1 MKEGEKKSQH
11 GTRRKEAT
19 RGERRRWRGNTH
31 TRART
36 HTAERKEQRIKVIK
50 YAKKG
55 GAGGNAIYRRRGWQ
69 KWLLRDQLTELS
81 I

>member
-1 MKEGEKKSQH
+1 MKEGKKSQH
-11 GTRRKEAT
+11 GSRRKEAT
-19 RGERRRWRGNTH
+19 RGEEEAERKTH

>member
-1 MKEGEKKSQH
+1 MKEGKKASAAP
-11 GTRRKEAT
+11 GGRRQL
-19 RGERRRWRGNTH
+19 GERRRWRGNTH

>member
-1 MKEGEKKSQH
+1 MKEGKKKAARPPEKGGNS
-11 GTRRKEAT
+11 G
-19 RGERRRWRGNTH
+19 RGGGGEENTH
-31 TRART
+31 ARTHT

>member
-1 MKEGEKKSQH
+1 MKEGRAARHPEKGGNS
-11 GTRRKEAT
+11 G
-19 RGERRRWRGNTH
+19 RGGGGGEENTH
-31 TRART
+31 ART
-36 HTAERKEQRIKVIK
+36 HAHTAERKRSRIKVIK